1 MLQSYLHRFTHLH
14 TAANRVHWTADTRHK
29 APNKPLLLLAVLD
42 QFAQGSVSG
51 DLIEL
56 TPELGELF
64 AGYWSRVMPPHRHG
78 NIAMPFFHLRADGFW
93 HLVARPGQ
101 EEALAALTT
110 MSSIGQVRTVLLGA
124 RLDAEL
130 ATLLRLAESREALR
144 RALVETY
151 FAPELQ
157 ARLLEQ
163 GLVNVEAYR
172 YGEELLAQAPPQVL
186 KETPEQYRT
195 AVRDQGF
202 RRVIV
207 GAYDHRCAFCGIR
220 MLTIDGHTAVDA
232 AHIVPWSVSHNDDP
246 RNGMALCRLCHW
258 TFDEGLLGV
267 SARYA
272 VLLGRQLAQ
281 SPNVAGHL
289 LTLEGRS
296 IIGPGEQSLWPDQ
309 DALAWH
315 RQEVWLGAEL
325 DRSYRLG

>member
-1 MLQSYLHRFTHLH
+1 RQ
-14 TAANRVHWTADTRHK
+14 
-29 APNKPLLLLAVLD
+29 
-42 QFAQGSVSG
+42 
-51 DLIEL
+51 
-56 TPELGELF
+56 
-64 AGYWSRVMPPHRHG
+64 
-78 NIAMPFFHLRADGFW
+78 
-93 HLVARPGQ
+93 PGP
-101 EEALAALTT
+101 
-110 MSSIGQVRTVLLGA
+110 
-124 RLDAEL
+124 
-130 ATLLRLAESREALR
+130 REALR

-151 FAPELQ
+151 FAPEFQ

-172 YGEELLAQAPPQVL
+172 A
-186 KETPEQYRT
+186 

-207 GAYDHRCAFCGIR
+207 SAYDHRCAFCGIR
-220 MLTIDGHTAVDA
+220 MLTVDGHTAVDA

-246 RNGMALCRLCHW
+246 CNGMALCRLCHW

-281 SPNVAGHL
+281 LPNVAGHL

-296 IIGPGEQSLWPDQ
+296 IIGPAQQVLWPDL

-315 RQEVWLGAEL
+315 RREVL
-325 DRSYRLG
+325 R

>member
-1 MLQSYLHRFTHLH
+1 
-14 TAANRVHWTADTRHK
+14 
-29 APNKPLLLLAVLD
+29 
-42 QFAQGSVSG
+42 
-51 DLIEL
+51 
-56 TPELGELF
+56 
-64 AGYWSRVMPPHRHG
+64 
-78 NIAMPFFHLRADGFW
+78 MPFFHLRADGFW

-110 MSSIGQVRTVLLGA
+110 TTSIGQVRTVLLGA

-130 ATLLRLAESREALR
+130 AALLRLAESREALR

-151 FAPELQ
+151 FAPALQ

-172 YGEELLAQAPPQVL
+172 YGEELLAQSPPQVL

-220 MLTIDGHTAVDA
+220 MLTVDGHTAVDA

-246 RNGMALCRLCHW
+246 RNGMASAALRAGCVTGPSTRGCWGCRPGTRCCW
-258 TFDEGLLGV
+258 AG
-267 SARYA
+267 SW
-272 VLLGRQLAQ
+272 
-281 SPNVAGHL
+281 PNRP
-289 LTLEGRS
+289 TWWDIS
-296 IIGPGEQSLWPDQ
+296 
-309 DALAWH
+309 
-315 RQEVWLGAEL
+315 
-325 DRSYRLG
+325 

>member
-1 MLQSYLHRFTHLH
+1 MIEPYLHHFTHLH
-14 TAANRVHWTADTRHK
+14 TAASRVHWTEATRFR

-42 QFAQGSVSG
+42 QFAQGSVTG
-51 DLIEL
+51 DLTEL
-56 TPELGELF
+56 TPELGEMF

-93 HLVARPGQ
+93 HLVARRGQ
-101 EEALAALTT
+101 EGALTALTT
-110 MSSIGQVRTVLLGA
+110 MTSIGQVRTVLLGA
-124 RLDAEL
+124 RLDDDL
-130 ATLLRLAESREALR
+130 AALLRQPGPREALR

-186 KETPEQYRT
+186 RETPEAYRT

-207 GAYDHRCAFCGIR
+207 SAYDHRCAFCGIR
-220 MLTIDGHTAVDA
+220 MLTVDGHTAVDA
-232 AHIVPWSVSHNDDP
+232 AHIVPWSLSHNDDP

-296 IIGPGEQSLWPDQ
+296 IIGPLERSLWPDL

-315 RQEVWLGAEL
+315 RREVV
-325 DRSYRLG
+325 RQQ

>member
-1 MLQSYLHRFTHLH
+1 MPQQLPLFAEDRATYLHRFTHLH
-14 TAANRVHWTADTRHK
+14 TATSRTHWTEATRHR

-42 QFAQGSVSG
+42 QFAANSLSG
-51 DLIEL
+51 DLVEL

-64 AGYWSRVMPPHRHG
+64 AGYWSRIMPPHRHG

-93 HLVARPGQ
+93 HLVVRPGQ

-124 RLDAEL
+124 RLDDDLVA
-130 ATLLRLAESREALR
+130 LLHQPGPREVLR

-151 FAPELQ
+151 FAPNLQ

-163 GLVNVEAYR
+163 GVVNVEAYR
-172 YGEELLAQAPPQVL
+172 YGEELLVQAPPQVL
-186 KETPEQYRT
+186 RETPEVYRT
-195 AVRDQGF
+195 TVRDQGF
-202 RRVIV
+202 QRVIV
-207 GAYDHRCAFCGIR
+207 NAYDHRCAFCGIR
-220 MLTIDGHTAVDA
+220 MLTVDGHTAVDA

-267 SARYA
+267 STRYV

-289 LTLEGRS
+289 LTLEGRP
-296 IIGPGEQSLWPDQ
+296 IIGPGEQALWPDL

-315 RQEVWLGAEL
+315 RREVL
-325 DRSYRLG
+325 R

>member
-1 MLQSYLHRFTHLH
+1 MFQTYLHRFTHLH
-14 TAANRVHWTADTRHK
+14 TAANRTHWTEATCFR

-42 QFAQGSVSG
+42 QFAQGNVSG

-64 AGYWSRVMPPHRHG
+64 AGYWSRIMPPHRHG
-78 NIAMPFFHLRADGFW
+78 NIAMPFFHLRADRFW

-101 EEALAALTT
+101 EQALAALITI
-110 MSSIGQVRTVLLGA
+110 SSIGQVRTVLLGA
-124 RLDAEL
+124 RLDDDL
-130 ATLLRLAESREALR
+130 AALLRQPEPREALR

-151 FAPELQ
+151 FAAELQ

-207 GAYDHRCAFCGIR
+207 SAYDHRCAFCGIR

-246 RNGMALCRLCHW
+246 CNGMALCRLCHW

-289 LTLEGRS
+289 LTLALRGRP
-296 IIGPGEQSLWPDQ
+296 IIGPGEQSLWPDL

-315 RQEVWLGAEL
+315 RREVL
-325 DRSYRLG
+325 R